1 MLLELKSIT
10 KYFGGLKA
18 INSVDMVVEE
28 GQIVGLIGPNG
39 AGKTTI
45 FNCIT
50 GFLKLNEGK
59 VLFEDKD
66 ISGKKPNDI
75 CQLGICRTFQISRPF
90 GRMSVLDN
98 VMVGSFLRVR
108 EFEILRAR
116 NMAIGVLEFTGLAS
130 KKDQQ
135 ANSLTIA
142 DRKRLEL
149 ARSLATQPKILLLD
163 ETMAGLRPSEV
174 NEVVALL
181 KRIVK
186 ESNIALVIIEHIM
199 KAIMSISDKVVVLDY
214 GKKIAEGTPSEVS
227 KNPSVIEAY
236 LGRE

>member
-18 INSVDMVVEE
+18 VHSVDIVFEK

-39 AGKTTI
+39 AGKTTL

-50 GFLKLNEGK
+50 GFLKLSEGK
-59 VLFEDKD
+59 VLFEGKD
-66 ISGKKPNDI
+66 ITGKKPNDI
-75 CQLGICRTFQISRPF
+75 CQLGICRTFQTSRPF
-90 GRMSVLDN
+90 GKMSVLDN
-98 VMVGSFLRVR
+98 IMVGSFLRVR
-108 EFEILRAR
+108 ESETSRAR
-116 NMAIGVLEFTGLAS
+116 NMAMGVLEFVGLAS

-142 DRKRLEL
+142 DRKRLGL
-149 ARSLATQPKILLLD
+149 ATGFATQPKILLLD

-174 NEVVALL
+174 NEVAALL
-181 KRIVK
+181 KQMVK
-186 ESNIALVIIEHIM
+186 ESNITLVIIEHIM

-227 KNPSVIEAY
+227 KNPTVIEAY

>member
-18 INSVDMVVEE
+18 ISSVDMVAEK

-39 AGKTTI
+39 AGKTTL

-59 VLFEDKD
+59 VLFEGKD

-108 EFEILRAR
+108 EFETSRAR
-116 NMAIGVLEFTGLAS
+116 NMAMGVLEFVGLAS

-142 DRKRLEL
+142 DRKRLGL

-163 ETMAGLRPSEV
+163 EVMAGLRPTEV

-181 KRIVK
+181 KQIVK
-186 ESNIALVIIEHIM
+186 ESNVTLVVIEHIM
-199 KAIMSISDKVVVLDY
+199 RAIMSISDKIVVLNY
-214 GKKIAEGTPSEVS
+214 GKKITEGTANEVS
-227 KNPSVIEAY
+227 KNPNVIEAY